1 MKETEIGC
9 QHPVIPH
16 REPAEVAE
24 PADRA
29 LANPA
34 ASIAAQTP
42 PVLVRGLRVV
52 AAGGNDGLNAPA
64 LEQAAGRI
72 AVVAAVGD
80 QPLGRAGDRLA
91 RERLLE
97 ERDLRRG
104 RRVQVCS

>member
-1 MKETEIGC
+1 MKEAAIGG
-9 QHPVIPH
+9 QQRVIAH
-16 REPAEVAE
+16 GQAAKVAA

-29 LANPA
+29 FDDPA
-34 ASIAAQTP
+34 ASIAPETP
-42 PVLVRGLRVV
+42 PVLVGGLRVL

-64 LEQAAGRI
+64 LEPGPGGM

-80 QPLGRAGDRLA
+80 RPRGRATDRLA

-104 RRVQVCS
+104 RR